1 MKECKG
7 DFIFKSIE
15 KRDGGTFTNENG
27 KEIEYD
33 ASYRLKV
40 DEITENGIDERIFKI
55 PLKSRQLYEDLKA
68 LKHYDAIVL
77 EFDIVFSNSVG
88 TVKLIPIDFELGN
101 M

>member
-15 KRDGGTFTNENG
+15 KREGGTFTNDNG

-55 PLKSRQLYEDLKA
+55 PLKFKTLYEDLKA
-68 LKHYDAIVL
+68 LKPYEAIIL
-77 EFDIVFSNSVG
+77 EFDIVFSSSVG
-88 TVKLIPIDFELGN
+88 TVKLVPIDFELGN